1 MIGIIESEATNFQR
15 LGTGFVSMQTPLFLI
30 NQAEP
35 PVLVRAQTFAPRHGR
50 HAHERRSMS
59 DAAGYRE
66 NAELCAAFAERSRS
80 PKDRAAWLLM
90 SSAWLELALV
100 REYAAR
106 LTPAR

>member
-1 MIGIIESEATNFQR
+1 MT
-15 LGTGFVSMQTPLFLI
+15 
-30 NQAEP
+30 
-35 PVLVRAQTFAPRHGR
+35 
-50 HAHERRSMS
+50 

-100 REYAAR
+100 REYAVRRTPSPIDLPPFLAVR
-106 LTPAR
+106 QALTGVDIEGEALSDFDSDAAA

>member
-1 MIGIIESEATNFQR
+1 
-15 LGTGFVSMQTPLFLI
+15 
-30 NQAEP
+30 
-35 PVLVRAQTFAPRHGR
+35 
-50 HAHERRSMS
+50 MS